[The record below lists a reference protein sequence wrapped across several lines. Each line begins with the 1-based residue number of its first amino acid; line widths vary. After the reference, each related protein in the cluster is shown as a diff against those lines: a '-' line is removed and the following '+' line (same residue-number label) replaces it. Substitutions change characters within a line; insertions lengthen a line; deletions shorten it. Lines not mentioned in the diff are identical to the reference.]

1 MTVLGILGNNLL
13 YPVTQTLEWWLILTS
28 KDDDVIWNIVLAY
41 LNSFWVPNSRK
52 ISEPLKCLL
61 GNSEVNENIKHSINL
76 CNPFLH
82 KSACF
87 SDMILVDLVA
97 RFRCRVEDY
106 IQNDSN
112 VQRFPQNISYLEA
125 SSMLLS
131 CNIMLTP
138 NPFNGRGFVNFCPKF
153 PTRSGTDFQ
162 RQIVLNCELIP
173 VNQNQDPYR
182 KFMYCIPKHTGLH
195 LQNSALEEILKKTTI
210 AEEEEGEK
218 IIQKICSL
226 PNVSKNFLISL
237 LQNKFSKVIPS
248 IYQSHYIL
256 SKLNEAGFLTDPRTQ
271 DASGKFAFSHVLRT
285 ENSDLLFLLYNHAA
299 NVCLQVE
306 SSLRSPDTVIVEN
319 LLNLKDNFKKIKE
332 DLKNSEISKAT
343 KSLLNELT
351 RFNEYQIEMCRNINN
366 VRLRINYY
374 NEDREEDALERKDI
388 ILTILTTFEKYFDS
402 MKEESE
408 ISIDLKDC
416 LPRFEEF
423 CLHRDYFDKIDFSS
437 AIMFFD
443 NLFLLKERLELP
455 EKVYLEIESKFFL
468 FIFCRKYLERYDQ
481 QTNFQ
486 GASRWITFQERL
498 ALKEQVCIF
507 KKILQE
513 TEISKINVVQS
524 LPESQVRTLIN
535 MPQIYG
541 QFVLVRL
548 ETYLNIATEVPVKD
562 VKSILI
568 IERCLIVIGECFKET
583 DFKSI
588 QMILPLALP
597 KEFVSISKQIR
608 NTVAHLKDYEIAFR
622 NIAGQDVE
630 LFVKIQNDL
639 LEFKNLISPIV
650 LAHRY
655 QMNQFLFLHSAKSVC
670 KARKKSNLKIHE
682 PIMKA
687 ILPPPEKERNEICER
702 ASDLQKQW
710 KNYFNIMNDS
720 LKKEI
725 ELLNRQNKIVS
736 KNSSQRYKF
745 IIQNLIKSV
754 EDKLE
759 SLKSKKNISEKL
771 QTEIDGY
778 FWCLEYILIF
788 ITKNRKA
795 KQFRRNFLS
804 TIQSRECLFNV
815 SIKKK
820 KLPQKTDKGTNTN
833 TVVTP
838 INADG
843 SSISKNIP
851 NLNVTEP
858 STCKHI
864 PENVENDVSDVCNE
878 KCPILPAVV
887 VKSGGDSI
895 SENIPNTNLTEHS
908 TCKNIPEN
916 VKNDVSDVCNEKCP
930 ILQAATIDQ
939 NNPMKIFINSGGR
952 FTNNTSNEIFANEK
966 LENMSMDENSGKKKP
981 NYVDKEVNTVGI
993 QNLNFDILINDDES
1007 EENTETQCSGMDD
1020 EDSQLA
1026 SDISVH
1032 RDWLVA
1038 SVFNTSEDSV
1048 ISNERE
1054 SSEEMT
1060 RNMNALIGNSRMIL
1074 EKYKHIT
1081 DDMFQKFPGKKED
1094 LEFHFENI
1102 NKYCMILKGRKFLN
1116 QKEKDTILQSIP
1128 DKYKNTSSVKE
1139 RLKILLENATA
1150 LTEEIDSELSK
1161 LTLKKC
1167 DRKEIIENIK
1177 LEIIDESFLIIESA
1191 RDYFFDLKE
1200 QMETNEMSK
1209 KEYDVFCE
1217 KLEIPHNAKEIL
1229 LSIVQNENRKF
1240 KIKDNKLTYFRNRIK
1255 LLKDILIHEK
1265 GDIEQLYEKANTLRS
1280 KKYLQEKIVQH
1291 YLNDSEVRASV
1302 EMLLFDC
1309 MTVLKTKELQKLWIK
1324 TTNLFN
1330 GVSLRNVLAHGHPL
1344 LESLGRL
1351 LDPYDLPSQLVE
1363 KMLELISDGECIDC
1377 IQQILDQT
1385 GTDFTGFVK
1394 IMNDDEDDI
1403 FKQLREKILC
1413 SSRWREYAFLIPVT

>member
-1 MTVLGILGNNLL
+1 
-13 YPVTQTLEWWLILTS
+13 
-28 KDDDVIWNIVLAY
+28 
-41 LNSFWVPNSRK
+41 
-52 ISEPLKCLL
+52 
-61 GNSEVNENIKHSINL
+61 
-76 CNPFLH
+76 
-82 KSACF
+82 
-87 SDMILVDLVA
+87 
-97 RFRCRVEDY
+97 
-106 IQNDSN
+106 
-112 VQRFPQNISYLEA
+112 
-125 SSMLLS
+125 
-131 CNIMLTP
+131 MLTP
-138 NPFNGRGFVNFCPKF
+138 NPINERGFMNFCPKF

-162 RQIVLNCELIP
+162 RQIVLHCELIP
-173 VNQNQDPYR
+173 VNLKQELYER
-182 KFMYCIPKHTGLH
+182 FMYCIPIDTGLH
-195 LQNSALEEILKKTTI
+195 LQNSALAEILKKTAI

-218 IIQKICSL
+218 NYS
-226 PNVSKNFLISL
+226 
-237 LQNKFSKVIPS
+237 
-248 IYQSHYIL
+248 
-256 SKLNEAGFLTDPRTQ
+256 
-271 DASGKFAFSHVLRT
+271 
-285 ENSDLLFLLYNHAA
+285 
-299 NVCLQVE
+299 
-306 SSLRSPDTVIVEN
+306 EN
-319 LLNLKDNFKKIKE
+319 LFFAKQ

-507 KKILQE
+507 KKILEE
-513 TEISKINVVQS
+513 TEISKNNVVQS

-548 ETYLNIATEVPVKD
+548 ETYLNIATEVPVRD

-608 NTVAHLKDYEIAFR
+608 NTVAHLKDYEIPFR

-687 ILPPPEKERNEICER
+687 ILPPPEKKRNEICER
-702 ASDLQKQW
+702 SSDLQKQW

-725 ELLNRQNKIVS
+725 ELLNQQNKI
-736 KNSSQRYKF
+736 
-745 IIQNLIKSV
+745 
-754 EDKLE
+754 
-759 SLKSKKNISEKL
+759 
-771 QTEIDGY
+771 
-778 FWCLEYILIF
+778 
-788 ITKNRKA
+788 
-795 KQFRRNFLS
+795 
-804 TIQSRECLFNV
+804 
-815 SIKKK
+815 
-820 KLPQKTDKGTNTN
+820 TDKCTNTN
-833 TVVTP
+833 TVVTS

-843 SSISKNIP
+843 SSISENIP
-851 NLNVTEP
+851 NVNLTEH
-858 STCKHI
+858 STGKNI
-864 PENVENDVSDVCNE
+864 PENVRNDVSGVCNE
-878 KCPILPAVV
+878 KCPILSAVTV
-887 VKSGGDSI
+887 
-895 SENIPNTNLTEHS
+895 
-908 TCKNIPEN
+908 
-916 VKNDVSDVCNEKCP
+916 
-930 ILQAATIDQ
+930 DQ
-939 NNPMKIFINSGGR
+939 HNPMITFIDSGVP
-952 FTNNTSNEIFANEK
+952 FTTDTNIGIFANK
-966 LENMSMDENSGKKKP
+966 KQENMSMDENTQKSLKKKI
-981 NYVDKEVNTVGI
+981 NFVDKEVNTECI
-993 QNLNFDILINDDES
+993 ENLNFDILIDDDDTCDDIPES
-1007 EENTETQCSGMDD
+1007 EAYTETQCCGMNE

-1026 SDISVH
+1026 SDISVD

-1074 EKYKHIT
+1074 EKYKTIT

-1094 LEFHFENI
+1094 LDFCFENI

-1139 RLKILLENATA
+1139 RLKTLLENATA
-1150 LTEEIDSELSK
+1150 LTEEIESELLK
-1161 LTLKKC
+1161 LTLKK
-1167 DRKEIIENIK
+1167 
-1177 LEIIDESFLIIESA
+1177 
-1191 RDYFFDLKE
+1191 
-1200 QMETNEMSK
+1200 M
-1209 KEYDVFCE
+1209 
-1217 KLEIPHNAKEIL
+1217 
-1229 LSIVQNENRKF
+1229 
-1240 KIKDNKLTYFRNRIK
+1240 
-1255 LLKDILIHEK
+1255 
-1265 GDIEQLYEKANTLRS
+1265 
-1280 KKYLQEKIVQH
+1280 
-1291 YLNDSEVRASV
+1291 
-1302 EMLLFDC
+1302 
-1309 MTVLKTKELQKLWIK
+1309 
-1324 TTNLFN
+1324 
-1330 GVSLRNVLAHGHPL
+1330 
-1344 LESLGRL
+1344 
-1351 LDPYDLPSQLVE
+1351 
-1363 KMLELISDGECIDC
+1363 
-1377 IQQILDQT
+1377 
-1385 GTDFTGFVK
+1385 
-1394 IMNDDEDDI
+1394 
-1403 FKQLREKILC
+1403 
-1413 SSRWREYAFLIPVT
+1413 